1 MNGLFPEKLIFFD
14 NIRDDALVRKAVRLC
29 RACDGIGAAPF
40 DGALRED
47 YYEVQRALMSEYGN
61 AAAAPGF
68 AGQEVVQGFAGQ
80 AAGGASA
87 PGPTGAAEAAPDS
100 EGQETAPGG
109 PAAAHT
115 FWQHHVCR
123 LIAESENAFSLAA
136 EKGASALARFGGLVE
151 REAGVLKAIYGIG
164 WGKMAASADDG
175 AFCVAAMELS
185 PGGAASRQDGTP
197 GATPRS
203 RAAAPGRRSL
213 ESKREAVHRAMLRH
227 SDRDSAEMLEKYYRD
242 EGGGLFERYDA
253 FYWDGRLVGVE
264 SPDPITFDDL
274 IGYGIQKGRIIENVK
289 FFTEGRLGLN
299 MLLYGDRGTGKSSS
313 VKALLNMFAPRKLR
327 LVSVPKEEI
336 AAIPAIME
344 ALAARGLRFIIFI
357 DDLSFEENETG
368 YKSFKSA
375 LEGGVRPQPENVL
388 VCVTSNRRNIIKE
401 VWRDREGGEDIHIN
415 DSLQE
420 KRSLADRFGL
430 TVVFSSPDKYE
441 YLDIVKGIAER
452 EGLNADIAELESEA
466 MKWEIRQNG
475 RSGRGARQFINW
487 FSRGKNI

>member
-1 MNGLFPEKLIFFD
+1 
-14 NIRDDALVRKAVRLC
+14 
-29 RACDGIGAAPF
+29 
-40 DGALRED
+40 
-47 YYEVQRALMSEYGN
+47 
-61 AAAAPGF
+61 
-68 AGQEVVQGFAGQ
+68 
-80 AAGGASA
+80 
-87 PGPTGAAEAAPDS
+87 
-100 EGQETAPGG
+100 
-109 PAAAHT
+109 
-115 FWQHHVCR
+115 
-123 LIAESENAFSLAA
+123 
-136 EKGASALARFGGLVE
+136 
-151 REAGVLKAIYGIG
+151 
-164 WGKMAASADDG
+164 
-175 AFCVAAMELS
+175 
-185 PGGAASRQDGTP
+185 
-197 GATPRS
+197 
-203 RAAAPGRRSL
+203 
-213 ESKREAVHRAMLRH
+213 
-227 SDRDSAEMLEKYYRD
+227 
-242 EGGGLFERYDA
+242 
-253 FYWDGRLVGVE
+253 
-264 SPDPITFDDL
+264 
-274 IGYGIQKGRIIENVK
+274 
-289 FFTEGRLGLN
+289 

-313 VKALLNMFAPRKLR
+313 VKALLNMFASRKLR

-375 LEGGVRPQPENVL
+375 LEGGIRPQPENVI